1 MPAITN
7 QNTVDDPFAGTGA
20 LQPAAVLGDLAS
32 IDQMVAEN
40 PEILSVATLR
50 WQLRHRTENGLD
62 ACCVQLG
69 KKILISRTRYAA
81 WVAGQFG
88 K

>member
-7 QNTVDDPFAGTGA
+7 QTAVTET
-20 LQPAAVLGDLAS
+20 PASVLRDLAT
-32 IDQMVAEN
+32 ITQLVEEN
-40 PEILSVATLR
+40 PEILSIATLR

-62 ACCVQLG
+62 ACCIQFG
-69 KKILISRTRYAA
+69 KKIMISRSRYAA